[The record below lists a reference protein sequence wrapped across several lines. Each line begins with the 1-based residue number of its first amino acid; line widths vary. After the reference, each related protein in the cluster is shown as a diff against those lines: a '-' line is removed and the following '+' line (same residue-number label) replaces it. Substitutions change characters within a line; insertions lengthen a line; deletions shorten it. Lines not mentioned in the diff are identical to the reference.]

1 MENKNWPANKLL
13 CVADGY
19 LYQITGDDKN
29 LYFHKVGR
37 EDSAEEGTMFG
48 TMRVV
53 KSQVEAVRCMRVR
66 GKTFLYIVFDGETSK
81 LEVKGEAKETQLMKI
96 FGGVPLKLSI
106 NVYSNV
112 LSEAYELRLLAA
124 CFIVTIVCVLTQ
136 VMGELA
142 WLRTYVPLAWIAIPF
157 LWLVP
162 CASRMLK
169 GSLRDQFPVGG
180 GMLATMFS
188 CGFLWASSVK
198 GVENWEALILPS
210 LIGAVIMGAVY
221 LIVRKKFDP
230 KALAAVILVSAIC
243 FTPAAVLCMNRALPS
258 WSRTTSAV
266 EVTDKY
272 EETVLGEESCF
283 VTVDNGGEQESHKIS
298 REDYDALIPGD
309 RIDVVKIT
317 GLLGIEYTEV
327 KCG

>member
-1 MENKNWPANKLL
+1 MEKNNQPANKLL
-13 CVADGY
+13 CAADGY
-19 LYQITGDDKN
+19 LYQITGDEMN

-37 EDSAEEGTMFG
+37 EDSAEDGTMFG

-53 KSQVEAVRCMRVR
+53 KAQVEAVRCMRVR
-66 GKTFLYIVFDGETSK
+66 GRTVIYIVFDGETSK
-81 LEVKGEAKETQLMKI
+81 LEVKGEVKEALLMKI

-106 NVYSNV
+106 NLYSNV

-124 CFIVTIVCVLTQ
+124 SFIVTIVCVLTQ
-136 VMGELA
+136 VMREIA
-142 WLRTYVPLAWIAIPF
+142 WLRSYVPLAWIVIPF
-157 LWLVP
+157 LWLIP

-169 GSLRDQFPVGG
+169 GGLRDQFPVGG
-180 GMLATMFS
+180 GMLATIFS
-188 CGFLWASSVK
+188 CGFLWASSSK

-266 EVTDKY
+266 EVTEKY

-298 REDYDALIPGD
+298 REDYDALVPGD